1 MLKLPP
7 PLLEFNVNTEGL
19 LEINSSTEALKQ
31 SIFFSMDNE
40 LAECVIYPFVC
51 ITLSG
56 DETEANEDE
65 DATTGAVTG
74 KESLATS

>member
-7 PLLEFNVNTEGL
+7 PLLAFNVNTEGL
-19 LEINSSTEALKQ
+19 LEINSSIEALKQ
-31 SIFFSMDNE
+31 SIFFSINIE
-40 LAECVIYPFVC
+40 LAVSVIYPFVC

-56 DETEANEDE
+56 DETEADEDE
-65 DATTGAVTG
+65 DATTGAIKG